1 MDEILVQEQE
11 VRKKIAELINE
22 ANLPATMVEAILKDV
37 LQEVVVIKQQQ
48 YANALKNIEE
58 KKKKEEK

>member
-37 LQEVVVIKQQQ
+37 LQEIVIIKQQQ
-48 YANALKNIEE
+48 YAICS
-58 KKKKEEK
+58 